1 MIDPNTAVSAAGEG
15 AKAVSKLGEI
25 VQKMFSP
32 RWTRKQADADAYADD
47 LKLIDVI
54 AERTS
59 DVIFKSENELAL
71 TDVRVLSLY
80 APLIVPF
87 TICSYID

>member
-47 LKLIDVI
+47 LKLQTIRNNPDMEVI
-54 AERTS
+54 YLNGQMSARERTPRWS
-59 DVIFKSENELAL
+59 KAVDR
-71 TDVRVLSLY
+71 TR
-80 APLIVPF
+80 
-87 TICSYID
+87 TRTR